1 MALYFYRALS
11 QTGKK
16 VSGQLDASSEE
27 SVRAEL
33 LTKKL
38 YPIEIKIHK
47 ESSESFFTVIFEQ
60 PVAFKD
66 LIFFT
71 KQLGI
76 LLKSGVPLVQ
86 SLDLLSDQFSGK
98 LRSIIIGLRD
108 GVKEGKSLTE
118 CLSNYSKTFSKI
130 YIQLVKAGEATG
142 KLDKILTRLTVYL
155 ERQEDVRKKV
165 SGATSQPLLQLG
177 IIGVIAVVI
186 MTVVVPQLKGML
198 TMGGKELPLA
208 TSVLL
213 AMSNGLLDHY
223 IIILIAAII
232 IIAVATYWLAQPEG
246 KRTMD
251 RLKLQLPL
259 VKYFA
264 RTGAIVQFCGTLGM
278 LLESGVNLSQALDI
292 VCNIIDNSLLI
303 DKLQEAKDKIVKQ
316 GKMTPFLKETGI
328 FPPMAIYLINT
339 GEQSG
344 NLDFMLL
351 TVAQNYETELT
362 ELSDNLTAKLSPFMT
377 LLTGAV
383 VGFIMYAVM
392 GPIFS
397 MYNMPGM

>member
-16 VSGQLDASSEE
+16 VTGQLDASSEE

-38 YPIEIKIHK
+38 YPIEIKIYR
-47 ESSESFFTVIFEQ
+47 ESSESFLTIIFEQ

-71 KQLGI
+71 KQLAI
-76 LLKSGVPLVQ
+76 LLKSGIPLVQ
-86 SLDLLSDQFSGK
+86 SLDLLSEQFSGK
-98 LRSIIIGLRD
+98 LRSIIINLKD
-108 GVKEGKSLTE
+108 SIKEGKSLTE
-118 CLSNYSKTFSKI
+118 SLSTYPKTFSKI

-142 KLDKILTRLTVYL
+142 KLDKILARLTGYL
-155 ERQEDVRKKV
+155 ERQEDVSKKV

-177 IIGVIAVVI
+177 IIGVIAVII

-208 TSVLL
+208 TSILL
-213 AMSNGLLDHY
+213 TMSNGLLNHY
-223 IIILIAAII
+223 IIILIIAII
-232 IIAVATYWLAQPEG
+232 IISAITYWLAQPEG

-251 RLKLQLPL
+251 RIKLKLPI

-278 LLESGVNLSQALDI
+278 LLESGVTLSQALDI
-292 VCNIIDNSLLI
+292 VCNIIDNSLLVE
-303 DKLQEAKDKIVKQ
+303 KLQEAKDKIVKQ

-344 NLDFMLL
+344 NLDSMLL

-362 ELSDNLTAKLSPFMT
+362 ELSDSLTAKLSPFMT
-377 LLTGAV
+377 LLTGAI